1 MIDVRLNSEAK
12 VYTPPPAPAI
22 ELEDREKP
30 QVKPVQEGSE
40 SVRGRLD
47 DRALHGRSVEEQ
59 KARQPMS
66 EDETRKVVAEVQ
78 ERLDTMGTRLQLTLN
93 KDPNSIVVQ
102 VLDRKS
108 GELIRQF
115 PPKELLDLQ
124 KKLSDLVGILFDE
137 KA

>member
-1 MIDVRLNSEAK
+1 MTLLMADKLIGR
-12 VYTPPPAPAI
+12 YT
-22 ELEDREKP
+22 E
-30 QVKPVQEGSE
+30 EGI
-40 SVRGRLD
+40 
-47 DRALHGRSVEEQ
+47 RALSYRKRRSYE
-59 KARQPMS
+59 KLL
-66 EDETRKVVAEVQ
+66 ETRKVVAEVQ